1 MTGTVR
7 RTATT
12 VAVCA
17 LGVGLAAGLS
27 PAAAM
32 AAAPSGAQAASLQT
46 APSHGDRDD
55 DFDWDDFSRFD
66 RGGYWDNEWQYG
78 RFERRHFRT
87 IGRYRDWRECRD
99 AAWRGQRG
107 GYWSSFSYREVGGF
121 WVLYA

>member
-1 MTGTVR
+1 M
-7 RTATT
+7 
-12 VAVCA
+12 CA

-27 PAAAM
+27 PAAAT
-32 AAAPSGAQAASLQT
+32 AATPSGAQAVSLQT
-46 APSHGDRDD
+46 APSHGNWDD
-55 DFDWDDFSRFD
+55 DWDDFRRYD
-66 RGGYWDNEWQYG
+66 RGGFWNGEWQYG

-99 AAWRGQRG
+99 AAWRGQIS